1 MLIPLLIAES
11 LGLRRYDA
19 LTGITS
25 ISATIGS
32 TLGPLVAGR
41 VFDVTHSYTSAFE
54 LFIAINVIGALVT
67 FASTS
72 YEKERSREK
81 ERPPMT
87 PAPPNRRRLKRSPG
101 SRVVV
106 KFQSRS
112 PAISSI

>member
-11 LGLRRYDA
+11 LGLRRYGA

-25 ISATIGS
+25 IAATIGS

-54 LFIAINVIGALVT
+54 LFIVINVIGALVT

-81 ERPPMT
+81 ERPREKERSRMT
-87 PAPPNRRRLKRSPG
+87 ASAEPEEFQANAELKAK
-101 SRVVV
+101 VDL
-106 KFQSRS
+106 K
-112 PAISSI
+112 AKA